1 MPPPIRR
8 TATPMLIQEPLRT
21 TSLVTSNSATITSN
35 SRPSMVNAGAS
46 TSAVIYSPVFGP
58 PSLPNVC
65 DKCCKTFSNKSH
77 LTRHMKTHA
86 EGSIGSINATIPPTM
101 SKTLSPSAD
110 PTFVHVCDTCRK
122 TFSNKSN
129 LTRHMKNHAE
139 GSIGF
144 DCKVC
149 DKFFTREDNLTRHM
163 KSHDSEEHVCSKCP
177 KTFIRKDK
185 LAKHMATHTKS
196 VKRSQSPIPR
206 PAPTPKRQRPVKVSD
221 VFSSRGDGD
230 VVAHFL
236 EAVIAEK
243 DAIATKLDH
252 VVPMRLTAANWVK
265 IRSATHCG
273 LCKKELG
280 SVGYSE
286 EEENRHILYLDANN
300 LYGWAM
306 SQPLPVS
313 DFEWVE
319 PDSVTEE
326 DIREWEDDNDKGL
339 ILEVDLDY
347 PQDLHDLHNE
357 YPLAPELEQSRIGSE
372 LHRVY
377 SIQQT
382 KRALSA
388 YDDKRWLLEDGISS
402 YAYGHYRITESM
414 EVT

>member
-1 MPPPIRR
+1 
-8 TATPMLIQEPLRT
+8 
-21 TSLVTSNSATITSN
+21 
-35 SRPSMVNAGAS
+35 MVNAGAS

-65 DKCCKTFSNKSH
+65 DKCRKTFSNKSH

-101 SKTLSPSAD
+101 SKTLSPSTD

-177 KTFIRKDK
+177 KTFTRRDA
-185 LAKHMATHTKS
+185 LARHMATHTKS

-221 VFSSRGDGD
+221 VFSSRFIYPSPAMSEDLLKS
-230 VVAHFL
+230 L
-236 EAVIAEK
+236 EEARPQITTALEEK
-243 DAIATKLDH
+243 L
-252 VVPMRLTAANWVK
+252 VL
-265 IRSATHCG
+265 S
-273 LCKKELG
+273 G

-339 ILEVDLDY
+339 ILEVDLNY

-377 SIQQT
+377 SIQQI